1 MESNKALKK
10 LAQTRLAERS
20 RTFIHP
26 SPNFES
32 YSSKVELL
40 QKICKNLPASQQAK
54 CKEFE
59 ELLRQNSHSPEFASR
74 RAVRHSTLP
83 LLNKRCETISD
94 DTSITAHHY
103 QNFFEIE
110 LNALSMSQNFIYNV
124 YIGGLAEANDEA
136 LLIQNEIH
144 GIITIGH
151 ENEPQKYSYVKNG
164 YFMVPKSEKGF
175 VKNALKAAYVP
186 LEAMLNKGKVLV
198 HSRDGH
204 ILAPALLI
212 AFLMKK
218 YNLFYSAAKDL
229 ILNGHPQILI
239 SSDLE
244 SQLKKVNH

>member
-1 MESNKALKK
+1 MESNKALKR

-32 YSSKVELL
+32 YSSKVDLL
-40 QKICKNLPASQQAK
+40 QKICKNLPPSQRAK
-54 CKEFE
+54 CQEFE

-74 RAVRHSTLP
+74 RTIRHSTLP
-83 LLNKRCETISD
+83 LLSQKSETVSD
-94 DTSITAHHY
+94 DTSITAHHF

-110 LNALSMSQNFIYNV
+110 LNSLSISQNFIYNV
-124 YIGGLAEANDEA
+124 FIGGLPEANDQA

-144 GIITIGH
+144 GVITIGQ
-151 ENEPQKYSYVKNG
+151 ENEPQKYAYVRNG
-164 YFMVPKSEKGF
+164 YFMVPKDEKAF

-204 ILAPALLI
+204 ILAPSLLI

-218 YNLFYSAAKDL
+218 YNLLFTAAKEL
-229 ILNGHPQILI
+229 VLSNHPQILI

-244 SQLKKVNH
+244 SQLKKVNR